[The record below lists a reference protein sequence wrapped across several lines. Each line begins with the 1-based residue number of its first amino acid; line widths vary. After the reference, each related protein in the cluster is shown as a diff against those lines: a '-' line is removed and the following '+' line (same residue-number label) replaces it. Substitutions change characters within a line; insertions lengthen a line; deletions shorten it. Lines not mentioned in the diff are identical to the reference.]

1 MSPLFKR
8 IMIST
13 VTINAFFLV
22 LWTDYKTR
30 YNMYGVYE
38 VSRQNMSILF
48 CFISFISENIVI
60 SLRHFIRENFPQRNS
75 KGFKRIL

>member
-48 CFISFISENIVI
+48 CVISFISENV
-60 SLRHFIRENFPQRNS
+60 RF
-75 KGFKRIL
+75 